1 MSEQEALFRYTLR
14 MGDNSLVLGHRN
26 SEWCGHGPVLEED
39 IAQANI
45 ALDLIGQARNYLTYA
60 GEVEA
65 KFRPSALPTGQAGP
79 LRTEDDLAY
88 LRGEREYINV
98 QLVELPK
105 GDYARTIVR
114 SFLFDAFH
122 LPLQQALTA
131 SKDERLKGIAE
142 KAVKEVT
149 YHLRH
154 SSEWLVRFGDGTEE
168 SHRRAQEAL
177 EDLWRYTGELFTPDE
192 AEEVLAKAGM
202 APKLADVKQEWS
214 ATVDRVLKEATLK
227 RPADGWMA
235 SGGKKG
241 IHTEHLG
248 PMLAEM
254 QTLQR
259 SYPGVEW

>member
-1 MSEQEALFRYTLR
+1 MDQREALFRFALR

-26 SEWCGHGPVLEED
+26 SEWCGHGPQLEED

-60 GEVEA
+60 GEVEG
-65 KFRPSALPTGQAGP
+65 KG
-79 LRTEDDLAY
+79 RTEDDLAY
-88 LRGEREYINV
+88 LRNEREYLNV
-98 QLVELPK
+98 HLVELPK

-122 LPLQQALTA
+122 LPLQQALA
-131 SKDERLKGIAE
+131 SSPDERLKGIAE

-177 EDLWRYTGELFTPDE
+177 DDLWRYTGELFSADE
-192 AEEVLAKAGM
+192 AEEALANAGIVPRSE
-202 APKLADVKQEWS
+202 ALKQAWS
-214 ATVDRVLKEATLK
+214 TTVDRVLTEATLK
-227 RPADGWMA
+227 RPADGWMTG
-235 SGGKKG
+235 GGKKG
-241 IHTEHLG
+241 VHTEHLG

-259 SYPGVEW
+259 SYPGAEW

>member
-1 MSEQEALFRYTLR
+1 MKREEALFRAVLR
-14 MGDNSLVLGHRN
+14 MGDNCLVLGHRL

-45 ALDLIGQARNYLTYA
+45 ALDLIGQARNLLTYA
-60 GEVEA
+60 GEVEG
-65 KFRPSALPTGQAGP
+65 KGRG
-79 LRTEDDLAY
+79 EDHLAY
-88 LRGEREYINV
+88 LRGEREYLNT

-105 GDYARTIVR
+105 GDYAYTIAR

-122 LPLQQALTA
+122 LPLHQALT
-131 SKDERLKGIAE
+131 SGSDERLKGIAE

-168 SHRRAQEAL
+168 SHRRAQDAL
-177 EDLWRYTGELFTPDE
+177 DDLWRYTGDLFIPDE
-192 AEEVLAKAGM
+192 AEELLAKDGTL
-202 APKLADVKQEWS
+202 PKLSDLRCEWN
-214 ATVDRVLKEATLK
+214 ATVDRVLNEATLK

-241 IHTEHLG
+241 VHSEHLG

-254 QTLQR
+254 QTLPR
-259 SYPGVEW
+259 SFPGVEW